1 MGEQNIIY
9 MQEDQWERVLKILQR
24 YRVRCMQTER
34 ELLDDLVEGIEAQSI
49 IEFDLDED

>member
-1 MGEQNIIY
+1 MNVVY

-34 ELLDDLVEGIEAQSI
+34 EMLDDLIDGIEAQTL
-49 IEFDLDED
+49 IEFELED